1 MQVGMYTEEEPN
13 GSEKWDVQ
21 PDLGSLPINM
31 ENLFC
36 GISYANAESFE
47 SLGFF
52 FIISCRCQT
61 MQNNLT

>member
-13 GSEKWDVQ
+13 GSETGDVQ

-36 GISYANAESFE
+36 GISYANAKSALKV
-47 SLGFF
+47 SAF
-52 FIISCRCQT
+52 FICCRC
-61 MQNNLT
+61 